1 MRFIALI
8 LAAGLMAAPGA
19 AVAQTVTYNVNAQ
32 VRQLCGAYNT
42 EGQVVAVDFGA
53 LADTPPAQFVQRD
66 AGDITYRCNVAA
78 GFTRTVR
85 SQNNGWLTLG
95 GQATTSANR
104 RIRFTMQHQGAD
116 GFGYA
121 QLTAPRVRTLVDAPG
136 SRRYLNGQTAV
147 IRFRAYGVRGPAT
160 TAGPVGTTV
169 FAGNYRDTVT
179 LTITAN

>member
-1 MRFIALI
+1 MRLVPLI
-8 LAAGLMAAPGA
+8 LAAGLLAAPVA
-19 AVAQTVTYNVNAQ
+19 AVAQTVRYDVNAQ
-32 VRQLCGAYNT
+32 VRQICGAYNT

-53 LADTPPAQFVQRD
+53 LANILPAQFVQRS
-66 AGDITYRCNVAA
+66 AGDITYRCNVPA
-78 GFTRTVR
+78 GFTRTVA
-85 SQNNGWLTLG
+85 SQNSGWLTLG

-121 QLTAPRVRTLVDAPG
+121 QLTAPRVRTLVDAPN
-136 SRRYLNGQTAV
+136 SRRYLNGQTAI

-160 TAGPVGTTV
+160 TAGPTGTTV